1 MAARENAVGGQ
12 SVHQLSDLV
21 KKITLEG
28 QDRGVTGVCADVE
41 GSLYGGL
48 AKGNPGLKNR
58 GVKKAP
64 FVVLIGAN
72 MPSILAEIS
81 FVTKRQGCGAAAGA
95 GVPAAGGGEPVH
107 TGVAKY
113 EAGLAGTKLPTLGVV
128 VSRQRHAKGR
138 RCLPLSAGGSLIRM
152 GLFRSFGWL
161 GWAFAAASAGC
172 TLAQNTPGGGS
183 PSMTLIEPPA
193 PLLRNQFGASPQISG
208 TSGSAAQL
216 SAESLDAKT
225 CGLSAVASGTASAE
239 DGGRCLAVLKEDGIT
254 RFATAVYHHA
264 SSPAAFQ
271 AFALEFGDA
280 TGAFSAYT
288 FYRSLM
294 HAPKVRGPEARLGKG
309 SSETSVDAE
318 GTIAWAGTAVLK
330 VTGQVSST
338 ELTTLVAALPKNGGR
353 RGLPPLLPTLLPG
366 PAVEAGSIRYAI
378 GPAGYQAMGG
388 ALPSAIL
395 GWDKSAEVLTAD
407 FSGKPGKGTLTLLLY
422 PTPQIAGDRGR
433 AIEKAVNDLGPAKFG
448 TVKLLRVG
456 PLLGVTSGAWT
467 PEAGRRLCWPACTS
481 TRR

>member
-1 MAARENAVGGQ
+1 
-12 SVHQLSDLV
+12 
-21 KKITLEG
+21 
-28 QDRGVTGVCADVE
+28 
-41 GSLYGGL
+41 
-48 AKGNPGLKNR
+48 
-58 GVKKAP
+58 
-64 FVVLIGAN
+64 
-72 MPSILAEIS
+72 
-81 FVTKRQGCGAAAGA
+81 
-95 GVPAAGGGEPVH
+95 
-107 TGVAKY
+107 
-113 EAGLAGTKLPTLGVV
+113 
-128 VSRQRHAKGR
+128 
-138 RCLPLSAGGSLIRM
+138 
-152 GLFRSFGWL
+152 
-161 GWAFAAASAGC
+161 
-172 TLAQNTPGGGS
+172 
-183 PSMTLIEPPA
+183 MTLIEPPA

-264 SSPAAFQ
+264 SSPVAFQ

-318 GTIAWAGTAVLK
+318 GTLGWAGTAVLK

-353 RGLPPLLPTLLPG
+353 RGLAPLLPTLLPG

-456 PLLGVTSGAWT
+456 PLLGMTSGAWT
-467 PEAGRRLCWPACTS
+467 PEEATALLAGLHLNQEVSFDQKLPLEFHAEVRKTATLLQSIAIFTGVLILAAVVLGVFLGGARAAIRVLQGKPAAHEPEFLTIDLRGRPKALVS
-481 TRR
+481 VPSVHQDDERS